1 LGEKIFLFFAKFLLD
16 KMLVAWYNGKIAPSG
31 LRTGRQK
38 VKKKIKSQ
46 QARRRYPLAW
56 SGFLNW

>member
-16 KMLVAWYNGKIAPSG
+16 KMLVVWYNGKIAPSG

-38 VKKKIKSQ
+38 VNKKKPIGKEEEPIGLE
-46 QARRRYPLAW
+46 R
-56 SGFLNW
+56 FLN